1 MHIRLLHRLIFTLSS
16 LILSTVMMGSGDSG
30 DSCLR
35 SSRTREGHTRV
46 TFLREDASGARSL
59 YLSLWS
65 EDRTLVTCEVNSSPL
80 ATESYRTLCGRSDT
94 QLQVEEFTRR
104 FNVSALA
111 APDAPC
117 APVSSRRSRRSRAE
131 GKVRRKRG
139 WLFPGTLWCGRGSEA
154 VRYEELG
161 MFENADRCCR
171 EHDHCS
177 HIIPSFTVNYGVF
190 NSYFFTL
197 SHCDCDQR
205 FRQCLFEVNDTI
217 SSMVGYSFFNI
228 LRIPCFELKQQR
240 RCIQKYWWG
249 ICKVAEEAPY
259 AIFKSPLPYNTSDV
273 TSKYGANRSNL
284 TSSERQHVTE
294 SPATSPRRQP
304 PKREHRCGPRDP
316 PRGDTFYL
324 RTKGRRCK
332 RRRKSSTVAPSQMAP
347 IPRSRTTTPSMET
360 AHLNAA
366 KRITVVSHKKRFGKK
381 KSNRKGLLVSTT
393 QRRQGPLQAST
404 NSYPFTSSATQS
416 SLSVTQRTQPV
427 ATTAET
433 TTRRS
438 HKTGTEQSRCCG
450 FRRADTIGPLCKR
463 CLEQETTTN
472 GPSIKVT
479 ILQTPQ
485 HRQTT
490 DNLKIPWNTSTFA
503 TPIRT
508 KLKTTA
514 LPHEDG
520 KSLRQR
526 DSHLLGNNTSQK
538 HMGSNIT
545 QSTIVEI
552 SFREYNAVTDNQLL
566 CGSLK
571 YLDDCKYQIPPLE
584 KKYDLQNMESKVAYH
599 CDCTTRLALQIKSF
613 KQPSVLPTLLMDFV
627 SQYCFKLPKEKKC
640 RRRKS
645 CSRGFIKTSDLL
657 QTLKKMEGKDSG
669 GVQNPG
675 NERKRGIPVRLY
687 KRCLRLEKEADI
699 MARLT

>member
-1 MHIRLLHRLIFTLSS
+1 
-16 LILSTVMMGSGDSG
+16 MGSGDSG

-117 APVSSRRSRRSRAE
+117 APVSSRRSRRARAE

-139 WLFPGTLWCGRGSEA
+139 WLFPGTMWCGRGSEA

-304 PKREHRCGPRDP
+304 PKREHRCDPRDP

-324 RTKGRRCK
+324 RTKGRGCK

-347 IPRSRTTTPSMET
+347 ISRSRTTTPSMET

-366 KRITVVSHKKRFGKK
+366 KED
-381 KSNRKGLLVSTT
+381 
-393 QRRQGPLQAST
+393 A
-404 NSYPFTSSATQS
+404 TSSN
-416 SLSVTQRTQPV
+416 
-427 ATTAET
+427 
-433 TTRRS
+433 
-438 HKTGTEQSRCCG
+438 HSR
-450 FRRADTIGPLCKR
+450 DNN
-463 CLEQETTTN
+463 QEK
-472 GPSIKVT
+472 SQK
-479 ILQTPQ
+479 
-485 HRQTT
+485 
-490 DNLKIPWNTSTFA
+490 
-503 TPIRT
+503 RT

-687 KRCLRLEKEADI
+687 KRCLRLEKEANI